1 MKKDLG
7 KDLLVYIQFILFFV
21 LVILYIVSLFI
32 KELEVLAYS
41 LMGVL
46 LIVMAINN
54 YRMKK
59 NKILSISCGIV
70 GILVIVMELL
80 W

>member
-80 W
+80 

>member
-1 MKKDLG
+1 MKKNLG

-59 NKILSISCGIV
+59 NKILSVICGIV

-80 W
+80 

>member
-1 MKKDLG
+1 MKKNLG

-32 KELEVLAYS
+32 KELEVLAYF

-80 W
+80 

>member
-1 MKKDLG
+1 MKKNLG

>member
-1 MKKDLG
+1 MKKNLG

-59 NKILSISCGIV
+59 NKILSVICGIV

>member
-32 KELEVLAYS
+32 KELEVLAYF

-80 W
+80 